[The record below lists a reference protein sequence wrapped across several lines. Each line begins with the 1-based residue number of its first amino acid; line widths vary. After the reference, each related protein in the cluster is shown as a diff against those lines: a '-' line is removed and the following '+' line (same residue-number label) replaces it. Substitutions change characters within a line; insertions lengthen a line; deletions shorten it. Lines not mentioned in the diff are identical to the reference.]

1 MNGDPPTGCSD
12 PQSAIVGQRRRGFH
26 STVEALGA
34 ISSPVDESHKL
45 HAFDAGADD
54 FLTKPFLPEELLAR
68 LKVALR
74 RIMPVSA
81 DSKYRV
87 FRSKNIEA
95 DFDARQVRV

>member
-1 MNGDPPTGCSD
+1 MQLPDRDGVDFIRKLRLQE
-12 PQSAIVGQRRRGFH
+12 QSHPI
-26 STVEALGA
+26 LA
-34 ISSPVDESHKL
+34 ISSPACESHKR

-74 RIMPVSA
+74 RIMPVST

-87 FRSKNIEA
+87 FRSKNIEV
-95 DFDARQVRV
+95 DFDARQVGV